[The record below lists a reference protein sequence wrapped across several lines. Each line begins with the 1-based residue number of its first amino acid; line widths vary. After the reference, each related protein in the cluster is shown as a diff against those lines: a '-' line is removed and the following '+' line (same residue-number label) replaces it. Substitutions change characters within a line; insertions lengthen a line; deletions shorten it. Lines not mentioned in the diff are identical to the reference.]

1 MRTRLKATEPF
12 VFHTRVN
19 LQELTGLKA
28 ANIDQLLRHIKKV
41 PSSSIYHHTH
51 RFAEK
56 HHRLSLVSSNDF
68 AYWVGE
74 ILGDGMLGEK
84 LAGIDTVRFRTIHDL
99 REAIVGTIERH
110 LDEERG
116 SRRMFVYHGAE
127 FYFVKSTSVILST
140 RYTACTLE
148 EFTRLL
154 KKVSTNSIYFH
165 VFEARLRLEKRTN
178 DFSYWLE
185 SSLGDTELADRISR
199 LDPYIY
205 SLEGLRKKIIGL
217 LEKRA

>member
-12 VFHTRVN
+12 VFHTRFN
-19 LQELTGLKA
+19 LQELTGLEA

-41 PSSSIYHHTH
+41 PGSSIYHHTH

-56 HHRLSLVSSNDF
+56 HHRLSLVTSNDF
-68 AYWVGE
+68 AYWVSE

-84 LAGIDTVRFRTIHDL
+84 LAGIDTVRFHTIHDL
-99 REAIVGTIERH
+99 REAIVGTIEEY
-110 LDEERG
+110 LEENRG
-116 SRRMFVYHGAE
+116 LRRMHVYRGEE
-127 FYFVKSTSVILST
+127 FHFVKSTSVILST
-140 RYTACTLE
+140 RYTAHTLE
-148 EFTRLL
+148 EFTRRL
-154 KKVSTNSIYFH
+154 KRVSTNSIYFH

-185 SSLGDTELADRISR
+185 SSLGDKELADRISH

-205 SLEGLRKKIIGL
+205 SLEGLRKKIVGL